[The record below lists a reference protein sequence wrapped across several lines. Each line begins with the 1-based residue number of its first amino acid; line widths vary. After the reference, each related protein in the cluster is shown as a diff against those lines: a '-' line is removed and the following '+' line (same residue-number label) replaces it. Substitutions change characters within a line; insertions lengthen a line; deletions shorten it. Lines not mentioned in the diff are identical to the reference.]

1 MSKFLAF
8 NEHNPDGPSYCRIF
22 YTKASNMRSNRAF
35 TRMKI
40 RLVFFH
46 FDFTTCTVMFCLVES
61 A

>member
-22 YTKASNMRSNRAF
+22 YTKASNMRSIRAF

-46 FDFTTCTVMFCLVES
+46 FDFTTCTVMFC
-61 A
+61 